1 MLSIVLNND
10 EAEKFSHR
18 IAIENGIIIGQFQE
32 FGPENVPYW
41 YKFRSD
47 VVKIRY
53 FDDESGTVF
62 KHMDGH
68 EETPEG
74 IGMFVFTAETIH
86 NEEAAVRNIRR
97 IIGEYLP
104 ADFDYPSHLGRLKG
118 DRADYAEFK
127 EILDEDETFCAYP
140 VSIGNA
146 GASFAAFII
155 PANTPVEM
163 IDLGGCIEET
173 LHRLLDNGYSDDDI
187 CYLTGMEK
195 RDEDDEWVYID
206 KGYCAPVGNL
216 FPCSLYAGRRA
227 EEVLGA

>member
-1 MLSIVLNND
+1 MFSIVLNNN

-18 IAIENGIIIGQFQE
+18 IAVENGIIIGQFQE
-32 FGPENVPYW
+32 FEAENVPYW

-47 VVKIRY
+47 VVNIRY
-53 FDDESGTVF
+53 FDDESGAVF
-62 KHMDGH
+62 KHMDGR
-68 EETPEG
+68 EESPDG

-97 IIGEYLP
+97 VIGEYLP

-173 LHRLLDNGYSDDDI
+173 LHRLLRQGVLCPGRESFPLQFV
-187 CYLTGMEK
+187 CGKTCRRSPWGM
-195 RDEDDEWVYID
+195 
-206 KGYCAPVGNL
+206 KG
-216 FPCSLYAGRRA
+216 
-227 EEVLGA
+227 EI

>member
-18 IAIENGIIIGQFQE
+18 IAVENGIIIGQFQE
-32 FGPENVPYW
+32 FEPENVPDW

-53 FDDESGTVF
+53 FDDEFDAAF

-97 IIGEYLP
+97 VVGEYLP

-173 LHRLLDNGYSDDDI
+173 LHRLLDNGYS
-187 CYLTGMEK
+187 
-195 RDEDDEWVYID
+195 EWKKEMKTMNGYISTR
-206 KGYCAPVGNL
+206 GIVP
-216 FPCSLYAGRRA
+216 R
-227 EEVLGA
+227 